1 MQQKVNSIIEREGM
15 DGITKKLN
23 TTEQTLQIII
33 DGLTQ
38 PESFDIR
45 KGKRFDDIVL
55 LPLICQFLF
64 IILVT
69 FQLDRYVHAL

>member
-1 MQQKVNSIIEREGM
+1 MQQKVNSIIEKEGM

-45 KGKRFDDIVL
+45 KGKRFEDIL
-55 LPLICQFLF
+55 LPLICHFLF

-69 FQLDRYVHAL
+69 F